1 MDFRCVRPKLSKRRN
16 LVNIFSELPLLFRA
30 SACLLVACKEDD
42 TIPPSTVSTPFRK
55 NTKSFSPDQI
65 LLHQQQQFGP
75 LENQIYKFR
84 GKSSP
89 APRAAKMITHPDT
102 TLARVALESQGDR
115 GDTEHPSR
123 TPKRTQKSTRVNT
136 VKDKEFSP
144 HVFHRVIHK

>member
-1 MDFRCVRPKLSKRRN
+1 
-16 LVNIFSELPLLFRA
+16 
-30 SACLLVACKEDD
+30 
-42 TIPPSTVSTPFRK
+42 
-55 NTKSFSPDQI
+55 
-65 LLHQQQQFGP
+65 
-75 LENQIYKFR
+75 
-84 GKSSP
+84 
-89 APRAAKMITHPDT
+89 MITHPDT